1 MASQP
6 PTITILGSLNVDFI
20 TVTPRIPEGGET
32 LSATSFTTGFGGKG
46 ANQAV
51 ACARLAPPGHVIR
64 MVGKVGDDSFGAD
77 YLDAL
82 RKEGMD
88 VEGVRRVEGEK
99 TGVTNIIVEEESGEN
114 RILFVANANNKF
126 EAEEA
131 LVGGEGKE
139 KEVVVMQLEI
149 PFETVSSIFIH
160 ADNREIP
167 LLICAGTRSCTTSV
181 SLTMLVRTR
190 FSTRLRQFQSP
201 IRRSLISPHSS

>member
-167 LLICAGTRSCTTSV
+167 LLIGAGTRSCTTSV

-201 IRRSLISPHSS
+201 IRRSLTSPHSS